1 MATMRY
7 SARLASLVVITVL
20 AGVSAR
26 AQISTVNSVIT
37 TPREWNDI
45 PDAGITTVSTYPS
58 LVSFTESGVSAATG
72 FANRDVW
79 RFSNDGGTTAYL
91 FQDDDYFD
99 VKFELTLTGDP
110 ISPRKEAGILFAT
123 TSSGDIQLIV
133 NTDGNEVVQFG
144 GISFYSFNA
153 NDGLSYNSGDTI
165 TLGLSYF
172 LSENG
177 LNALQFSANEFQ
189 SPVFEFDPGVGIGNN
204 STLGGYF
211 QIVNDP
217 ENPLNGGSAIFE
229 NIQIIP
235 EPSVMAL
242 VGLGCLALLI
252 RRRRS

>member
-7 SARLASLVVITVL
+7 SARLASLVAITLL

-26 AQISTVNSVIT
+26 AQISTVDSVIT

-45 PDAGITTVSTYPS
+45 PDAVITTVSTYPS
-58 LVSFTESGVSAATG
+58 LVSFTETGVSAATG

-79 RFSNDGGTTAYL
+79 RFSNDGGTTAYQ

-99 VKFELTLTGDP
+99 LTFELTLTGDP

-123 TSSGDIQLIV
+123 ASSGDIQLIV
-133 NTDGNEVVQFG
+133 NTDGREVVQFG

-153 NDGLSYNSGDTI
+153 SDGLSYNSGDTI
-165 TLGLSYF
+165 SLGLSYF

-177 LNALQFSANEFQ
+177 LNALQFSANEFD
-189 SPVFEFDPGVGIGNN
+189 SPVFEFDPGAGIGNG

-211 QIVNDP
+211 QIANDP
-217 ENPLNGGSAIFE
+217 ANVLNGGSAVFE
-229 NIQIIP
+229 SIQIIP

-242 VGLGCLALLI
+242 VGLGCLALLF